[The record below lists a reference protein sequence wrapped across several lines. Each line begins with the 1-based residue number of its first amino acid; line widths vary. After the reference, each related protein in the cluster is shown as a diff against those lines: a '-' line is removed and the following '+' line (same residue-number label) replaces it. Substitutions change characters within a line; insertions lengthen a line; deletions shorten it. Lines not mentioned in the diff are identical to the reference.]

1 MSDNLLD
8 NQSLEPSTNE
18 DGPNERQGRLL
29 KYHSNYYYVEADGVL
44 YECMLRG
51 LLKKEGM
58 DILVGDF
65 VVLDSIN
72 EGAKTAR
79 IQRVVDRKNSISRP
93 KLANVDQVIVVYS
106 LREPLFDPNQMDRY
120 LTHIE
125 LAGLEPILCISKADL
140 AQSDEETR
148 QIQALYQEQLGYRV
162 VFTSVHQPEQVQ
174 TMYALIQGK
183 ITVLAGPS
191 GSGKSSLL
199 NALNPNFQLRVGEVS
214 AKIARGQHTTRHVEL
229 LALKPDDPNTL
240 IADTPGFSN
249 LKFNT
254 VLPTQLAST
263 IRDFQPFKENCA
275 FTDCLHVDEEG
286 CVVLAHREQIAE
298 TRYQSYLDMLTE
310 AKAYKQEAAASSQK
324 QEFGYKQLD
333 RKGKDAVQI
342 LRLKEKDRDAS
353 RRTQKQQVRLLDLEE
368 NIEEEQSEG
377 NELDELV
384 EE

>member
-1 MSDNLLD
+1 VSNQQPD
-8 NQSLEPSTNE
+8 NQLENQSEPLPEPTA
-18 DGPNERQGRLL
+18 ERTGRLL
-29 KYHSNYYYVEADGVL
+29 KYHSNYYYVEADGIL

-51 LLKKEGM
+51 LLKKEGL
-58 DILVGDF
+58 DVLVGDF

-79 IQRVVDRKNSISRP
+79 VQRVTERKNTISRP

-106 LREPLFDPNQMDRY
+106 LREPQFDPNQMDRY

-140 AQSDEETR
+140 AATPDEIT
-148 QIQALYQEQLGYRV
+148 QIERLYGEKLGYRV
-162 VFTSVHQPEQVQ
+162 VFTSVHQPDRIQNIQSLVQ
-174 TMYALIQGK
+174 ER

-229 LALKPDDPNTL
+229 LALNPADPHTL

-254 VLPTQLAST
+254 VLPTQLAALF
-263 IRDFQPFKENCA
+263 RDFQPYKGQCA
-275 FTDCLHVDEEG
+275 FSDCLHVDEEG
-286 CVVLAHREQIAE
+286 CAVLAHREEVADS
-298 TRYQSYLDMLTE
+298 RYQSYLDMLAE
-310 AKAYKQEAAASSQK
+310 ARVYKEEAAATSQK

-333 RKGKDAVQI
+333 RKGKEALQI
-342 LRLKEKDRDAS
+342 LRLKEKNRDAS

-368 NIEEEQSEG
+368 SEDAT
-377 NELDELV
+377 DEID
-384 EE
+384 E